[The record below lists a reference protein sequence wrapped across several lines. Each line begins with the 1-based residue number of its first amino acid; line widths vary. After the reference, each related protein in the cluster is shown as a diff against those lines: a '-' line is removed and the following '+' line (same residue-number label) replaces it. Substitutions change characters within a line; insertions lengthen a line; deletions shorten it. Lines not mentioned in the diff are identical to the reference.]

1 MVVVAWR
8 IIALLLLAATVGKAS
23 FPQVPVLFGKW
34 KWGWGAMGGGVGEMK
49 WALLLTYEFWYGRL
63 LVERLGVGVG
73 RCPKKIALL
82 FPRKGMSK

>member
-1 MVVVAWR
+1 
-8 IIALLLLAATVGKAS
+8 
-23 FPQVPVLFGKW
+23 
-34 KWGWGAMGGGVGEMK
+34 MGGGVGEMK

-63 LVERLGVGVG
+63 LVVRLGVGVG